1 MVLLMET
8 NAVNKPLT
16 RPAIS
21 GGRADVNPQM
31 YSPEVSQLAPEKW
44 WFEVWRLYT
53 FLLGPGNFSGANR
66 ETSGV

>member
-8 NAVNKPLT
+8 NAVNPYQGWLFLGAGRCHPQCTPPKFNSLPLKND
-16 RPAIS
+16 
-21 GGRADVNPQM
+21 G
-31 YSPEVSQLAPEKW
+31 LK
-44 WFEVWRLYT
+44 FEDYIT